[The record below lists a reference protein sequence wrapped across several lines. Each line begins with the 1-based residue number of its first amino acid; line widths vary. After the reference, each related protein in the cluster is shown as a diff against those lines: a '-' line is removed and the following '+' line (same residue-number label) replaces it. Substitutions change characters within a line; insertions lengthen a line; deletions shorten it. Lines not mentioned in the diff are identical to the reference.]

1 MTLYDLIFKAG
12 GFVDEEFMK
21 KTFLER
27 ADLLRINEDNITRTI
42 KSFNLRELIDN
53 PKSGANVE
61 LQANDL
67 VRIYEKNIFMN
78 DKNISI
84 NGAVRRPGIYKLKT
98 GMSLKDLILE
108 AGGTNENVYRY
119 RVEVSRI
126 NPLNKDLEKYAETI
140 TFNVDEKF
148 SILSIDST
156 DLVGKEFSN
165 KSLDFKLK
173 AYDLI
178 SIRPDPYFTNQKTI
192 LISGEV
198 LYPGE
203 YTILRSYEK
212 ITDIIERAGGLLQ
225 MHTQK
230 LLVTSGMGLK

>member
-1 MTLYDLIFKAG
+1 M
-12 GFVDEEFMK
+12 
-21 KTFLER
+21 
-27 ADLLRINEDNITRTI
+27 LRINEDNITRTI
-42 KSFNLRELIDN
+42 GFNLRELIDN
-53 PKSGANVE
+53 PKSGADVE

-67 VRIYEKNIFMN
+67 VRIYEKNIFAN

-108 AGGTNENVYRY
+108 AGGTNEDVYRY

-156 DLVGKEFSN
+156 DLGKRIFVQIM
-165 KSLDFKLK
+165 
-173 AYDLI
+173 DL
-178 SIRPDPYFTNQKTI
+178 N
-192 LISGEV
+192 
-198 LYPGE
+198 
-203 YTILRSYEK
+203 
-212 ITDIIERAGGLLQ
+212 
-225 MHTQK
+225 
-230 LLVTSGMGLK
+230 

>member
-1 MTLYDLIFKAG
+1 M
-12 GFVDEEFMK
+12 
-21 KTFLER
+21 
-27 ADLLRINEDNITRTI
+27 
-42 KSFNLRELIDN
+42 
-53 PKSGANVE
+53 
-61 LQANDL
+61 QANDL

-126 NPLNKDLEKYAETI
+126 DPHNKDLEKYAETI

-178 SIRPDPYFTNQKTI
+178 SIRPDTYFTNQKTI

-212 ITDIIERAGGLLQ
+212 ITDIIERAGGLLPNAYPEASSYIRNGAKINISFKEILRNPNS
-225 MHTQK
+225 K
-230 LLVTSGMGLK
+230 LNFIVQGGDKISIGPYPNVVNVVGSVNRSGFRNTFLESD